1 MSTMHGR
8 HTTPTPIGDPQRDPQ
23 RDPRRNMR
31 RGTKRVTIALATI
44 LTVAGAASAFAYW
57 TSVGSGTGE
66 ATTGVSTALVITTN
80 AAVGEI
86 APGNAGETIGF
97 TVTNPSDGA
106 LTLSAVAVTLAD
118 ATGTAWVPPSGCL
131 IADFTVSVT
140 TAPTYGDIAA
150 GGFVTGTVT
159 VTLTN
164 TGVNQDA
171 CQGLTVPVYFAAS

>member
-1 MSTMHGR
+1 MSTIHGR
-8 HTTPTPIGDPQRDPQ
+8 HTTTTPIGDPQLDM
-23 RDPRRNMR
+23 PRGTKRNMR
-31 RGTKRVTIALATI
+31 RGTKRATIALAAI

-57 TSVGSGTGE
+57 TTVGSGTGE
-66 ATTGVSTALVITTN
+66 ATTGESTAFVITSET
-80 AAVGEI
+80 AVGEI
-86 APGNAGETIGF
+86 APGNAGETIDF

-118 ATGTAWVPPSGCL
+118 ATGTAWVPPTGCL

-140 TAPTYGDIAA
+140 TAPAYGDIAA